1 MEEITFLDELAIRL
15 IELEYELEA
24 KNNLSKNSFVL
35 EEMLLK
41 YDMAMD
47 GLHNHKA
54 PINRLMDY

>member
-1 MEEITFLDELAIRL
+1 MNEITFLDELEKRL
-15 IELEYELEA
+15 IGLDLELEA
-24 KNNLSKNSFVL
+24 KNNSCKNNFVL

-54 PINRLMDY
+54 PINRFMDY